1 MKKLYLC
8 FVVISLFAL
17 LSACGTSEQ
26 SNALPPSEPDENSQF
41 GVDKNINIETI
52 DNWLG
57 RDDVIYRDV
66 RMLFDPAE
74 YAAIGGDAD
83 LSHTIEGF
91 KVVPY
96 PYIATL
102 SALPVSGAYDGD
114 CLFSVTWSDDG
125 SILSAEANYEESEMI
140 LEELFPKDKAIFLM
154 CGGGGYS
161 GMMKSLL
168 IFLGWDT
175 SKLYNIGGNWN
186 YTGNH
191 SLELIIYP
199 EDANGNNIYAT
210 WRADYAY
217 IDFSRLHLIGKQT

>member
-1 MKKLYLC
+1 MKKLSLC
-8 FVVISLFAL
+8 LVVILLFAL
-17 LSACGTSEQ
+17 LSACGTAAQ
-26 SNALPPSEPDENSQF
+26 TKALPTSEPDADSQF

-57 RDDVIYRDV
+57 RDDVVYRDV
-66 RMLFDPAE
+66 RMLFDPAD
-74 YAAIGGDAD
+74 YAAIDGDAD
-83 LSHTIEGF
+83 LSRSIEGF

-102 SALPVSGAYDGD
+102 SLLPVSGAYDGN
-114 CLFSVTWSDDG
+114 CLFAVTWSKDG
-125 SILSAEANYEESEMI
+125 SILSATANYEESAMI

-168 IFLGWDT
+168 IFLGWDA
-175 SKLYNIGGNWN
+175 SKLYNIGGNWS
-186 YTGNH
+186 YTGNR
-191 SLELIIYP
+191 SLELIVYP
-199 EDANGNNIYAT
+199 EDANGDKIYAT

-217 IDFSRLHLIGKQT
+217 IDFSRLHPIGE